1 MDHLGSAARELLEA
15 SGWLPGGSWPPEEPV
30 SSPFAAFSEDTF
42 PYTTSTPLAIALAF
56 SGSPDR
62 LCGEALRLGGL
73 ARSLWVEVQ
82 LLRSMLESRRARE
95 EHMAFIRQEDERG
108 RDVVPVLAELP
119 LQPQKPQRQQQSR
132 YRGVS
137 QPPPPPQQQQQHRQ
151 PARASLKRPAQASLP
166 SSGVAAS
173 AHASARR
180 RGGGPAPPPPPP
192 SRRSTSTES
201 QCHPLKPCSPIT
213 KLKRGEGLGG
223 GKALLEE
230 GRAISQELR
239 ARIMGRIARSAGGA
253 GARVVAGGGREDAP
267 APASAAASG
276 GGSAAGAQA
285 QLLQNPP
292 PPLLPPPLVPSTAA
306 SSSHSQP
313 PPSSRQ
319 RSLSPTAALLRQRL
333 FVRSSIVSPLVPLPA
348 SPIESE
354 EKTAQA

>member
-137 QPPPPPQQQQQHRQ
+137 Q
-151 PARASLKRPAQASLP
+151 
-166 SSGVAAS
+166 
-173 AHASARR
+173 
-180 RGGGPAPPPPPP
+180 PPPPP